1 VSRSRRVAVAAG
13 REDAR
18 HAAGT
23 RPIPRQGIGLAAT
36 LIVVG
41 AIIATAHWPVLK
53 AQALSLDDNQFV
65 AYNPLVTH
73 PGWTSTARFFGEVL
87 SPSTVKG
94 YYLPLSMTSLM
105 LDYAMGGRPDDL
117 RVFHRT
123 NLALHVLNAALV
135 VLILYRLFGAL
146 VPAGIAA
153 LIFGLHPLTVEPT
166 AWIGERKTLLA
177 TFFAFACLSCYL
189 QHCRRKCRA
198 WMAASLVLY
207 LLALLSKPTVIMLPL
222 LLLLLDY
229 WPLQRLRLR
238 ALVEKW
244 PFFLLSLA
252 FGVVTLMSHQ
262 RTAGIVAPDYLRWP
276 VHAGYLLAF
285 YLGKI
290 IWPTNLSCVYPQPEP
305 FAISNPIVLLSVV
318 ATGLLTLLLVLAAR
332 RTRGL
337 LMGWLFFVLAI
348 APTLGV
354 VRYSWVIAS
363 DKYVYFPLLGILMI
377 LASGLAAVWDSP
389 RLAGV
394 APKAALLLF
403 LSLIFAAEARGV
415 RTTLRNWTD
424 TLTLYRHLEKVAP
437 HAPVVHAELGSLME
451 AASAHDEAVRH
462 LRRAIELEPNY
473 GVAHYNLGVVL
484 AGRGQL
490 EESIQHFR
498 RADEL
503 LPDDPPTVYNLG
515 MALRLE
521 GRLDEAAAQFRRAAR
536 LKPDYIE
543 ALNELGGVLVL
554 QGRMEEAVEQLRKA
568 LALAPTNS
576 DLHFRVSLAL
586 LLRGGHA
593 SEAVSHL
600 RQAVRYRP
608 DWPEPLN
615 ALAWLLATSPDPA
628 IRGAEEALRL
638 AGRAVELTGGRDPKV
653 LDTLAAAQA
662 AAGHFD
668 EAVRTQRRAIELASQ
683 SPADTLARGM
693 RDRMKLYARGT
704 GYTESPGVGAA
715 PPR

>member
-1 VSRSRRVAVAAG
+1 M
-13 REDAR
+13 
-18 HAAGT
+18 T
-23 RPIPRQGIGLAAT
+23 I
-36 LIVVG
+36 IVVG
-41 AIIATAHWPVLK
+41 AIVAVAHWPVLK

-94 YYLPLSMTSLM
+94 YYVPLSMTSLM

-117 RVFHRT
+117 HVFHRT
-123 NLALHVLNAALV
+123 NLALHVLNAALI

-146 VPAGIAA
+146 IPAGITA
-153 LIFGLHPLTVEPT
+153 LLFGLHPLAVEPT

-177 TFFAFACLSCYL
+177 TFFAFACLLCYL
-189 QHCRRKCRA
+189 QHRRRSGRA

-207 LLALLSKPTVIMLPL
+207 LLALLSKPTATMLPF

-229 WPLQRLRLR
+229 WPLKRLRPR
-238 ALVEKW
+238 AVVEKW

-252 FGVVTLMSHQ
+252 FGIVTLISHQ
-262 RTAGIVAPDYLRWP
+262 RTAGIMAPDYLRWP
-276 VHAGYLLAF
+276 LYAGYLLAF

-290 IWPTNLSCVYPQPEP
+290 VWPTNLSCAYPQPTP
-305 FAISNPIVLLSVV
+305 VAMSNPAVVLSVL
-318 ATGLLTLLLVLAAR
+318 ATGGLSFLLVLAAR
-332 RTRGL
+332 RARGPL
-337 LMGWLFFVLAI
+337 TGWLFFVLAI
-348 APTLGV
+348 APTLGI
-354 VRYSWVIAS
+354 VRYSWVTAS

-377 LASGLAAVWDSP
+377 LASGLAAAWDSP

-437 HAPVVHAELGSLME
+437 DAPVVHAELGSLME
-451 AASAHDEAVRH
+451 KASAHDEAIRH
-462 LRRAIELEPNY
+462 LRRAVELEPNY
-473 GVAHYNLGVVL
+473 GIAHYNLGTLL
-484 AGRGQL
+484 AHRGQL

-503 LPDDPPTVYNLG
+503 LPDDPPTIYNLG
-515 MALRLE
+515 MSLRLE

-543 ALNELGGVLVL
+543 ALNELGGVLVI
-554 QGRMEEAVEQLRKA
+554 QGRIEEALEQLRKA
-568 LALAPTNS
+568 LALASTNA

-593 SEAVSHL
+593 SEAVNHL

-638 AGRAVELTGGRDPKV
+638 AGRAVDLTGGRDSKV

-662 AAGHFD
+662 AAGQFD
-668 EAVRTQRRAIELASQ
+668 DAVRTERRAIELASE
-683 SPADTLARGM
+683 SPADTLSRGM
-693 RDRMKLYARGT
+693 RDRMKLYERGT
-704 GYTESPGVGAA
+704 GYTESAGAGTG